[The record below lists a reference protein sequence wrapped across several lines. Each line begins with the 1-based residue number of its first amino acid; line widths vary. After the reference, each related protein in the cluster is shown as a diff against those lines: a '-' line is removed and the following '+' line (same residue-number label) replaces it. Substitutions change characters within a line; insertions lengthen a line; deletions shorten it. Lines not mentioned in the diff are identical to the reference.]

1 MSSLDVCWVPRE
13 ANRML
18 DITKGSWWVHEDWP
32 KSEGERIFSFLKR
45 DRHTEEENRTE
56 KLSQQTKLLDCIT
69 TESTV
74 QGAIHRCKTDFKN
87 YENYLEKDIYRQ
99 NTEENLQWPLL
110 QTKLQCCDSTH
121 MESFLT
127 SCPFWRTAFSLI
139 ERSLFSL
146 PTARIC

>member
-1 MSSLDVCWVPRE
+1 MFAEFPEKLTGCLTSQRVPDE
-13 ANRML
+13 F
-18 DITKGSWWVHEDWP
+18 TKTDQ

-69 TESTV
+69 TESTA

-99 NTEENLQWPLL
+99 NTEENLQ
-110 QTKLQCCDSTH
+110 
-121 MESFLT
+121 
-127 SCPFWRTAFSLI
+127 
-139 ERSLFSL
+139 
-146 PTARIC
+146 